1 MASSADSMNAV
12 ERRAMSGLSL
22 VFAFRMLGMF
32 MVLPVLATYG
42 SELASHSGLPMP
54 LLIGIAIGAYGLTQ
68 AVLQIPFGMLS
79 DRIGRMPVIYGG
91 LLVFALGS
99 AVAAMASSIEMVILG
114 RVIQGAGAISAAVMA
129 LLSDVTREQHRTKV
143 MAGIGMSIG
152 LSFVVAMILGPVI
165 ARWFGLSG
173 LFWFTA
179 AMALFGMVLVAGWVP
194 KPDKQLRHLDSGIN
208 KQALGRVFADP
219 QLWRLDVGIFVL
231 HALLMASFTVLPLV
245 LVEQGGLPRDEHWW
259 VYVIAMVSG
268 FVMMVPFII
277 YSEKNR
283 QLKKVFLGA
292 IALVGLSQLYFWLLG
307 FNLVLLVIGVV
318 LFFAA
323 FNLLEATLPSLVSK
337 LAPAGAKGTAM
348 GIYATSQFLGAAAG
362 GFLGGGLYTL
372 GGNAAVFGG
381 CALLAALWFVFAATM
396 QEPPYVT
403 STRLTVAAG
412 QPAIDELLACLLSQ
426 PGVMDAL
433 YVAEDAAVYVK
444 FDTKLNERERLQA
457 LLEGRTAATA

>member
-1 MASSADSMNAV
+1 MASTADSMNAA

-42 SELASHSGLPMP
+42 PELASSSGLPMP

-68 AVLQIPFGMLS
+68 AILQIPFGMLS

-91 LLVFALGS
+91 LLVFSLGS
-99 AVAAMASSIEMVILG
+99 AVAAMAGSIEMVILG

-129 LLSDVTREQHRTKV
+129 LLSDLTREQHRTKV

-152 LSFVVAMILGPVI
+152 LSFVAAMILGPVL
-165 ARWFGLSG
+165 ACWFGLSG

-179 AMALFGMVLVAGWVP
+179 AMALFGMVLMAGWVP
-194 KPDKQLRHLDSGIN
+194 RPGKQLRHLDSGIS
-208 KQALGRVFADP
+208 KQALGRVFADT
-219 QLWRLDVGIFVL
+219 QLLRLDVGIFVL
-231 HALLMASFTVLPLV
+231 HALLMASFTVLPLM

-259 VYVIAMVSG
+259 VYVIAMISG
-268 FVMMVPFII
+268 FVAMVPFII
-277 YSEKNR
+277 YSEKKR

-307 FNLVLLVIGVV
+307 FNLVLLVIGGV

-348 GIYATSQFLGAAAG
+348 GIYATSQFLGAAVG
-362 GFLGGGLYTL
+362 GFLGGGLYTF
-372 GGNAAVFGG
+372 GGNAAVFAG
-381 CALLAALWFVFAATM
+381 CSLLAALWFLFAATM

-403 STRLTVAAG
+403 STRLTVAQG
-412 QPAIDELLACLLSQ
+412 QMANDELLACLLNQ

>member
-1 MASSADSMNAV
+1 MDSRVDSMNAV

-42 SELASHSGLPMP
+42 PELSNSTGLPMP

-68 AVLQIPFGMLS
+68 ALLQIPFGMLS
-79 DRIGRMPVIYGG
+79 DRIGRMPIIYGG
-91 LLVFALGS
+91 LLLFALGS
-99 AVAAMASSIEMVILG
+99 GVAAMATSIEMLIVG

-129 LLSDVTREQHRTKV
+129 LLSDLTREQHRTKV

-152 LSFVVAMILGPVI
+152 LSFVVAMIAGPVI
-165 ARWFGLSG
+165 TRWTGLSG
-173 LFWFTA
+173 LFWFTS
-179 AMALFGMVLVAGWVP
+179 AMALFGIVLMAFWVP
-194 KPDKQLRHLDSGIN
+194 KPGRQLRHLDSGIN
-208 KQALGRVFADP
+208 RAALRQVFSDP
-219 QLWRLDVGIFVL
+219 QLVRLDVGIFVL

-259 VYVIAMVSG
+259 VYVIAMVTG
-268 FVMMVPFII
+268 FVAMVPFII
-277 YSEKNR
+277 YSEKKR

-292 IALVGLSQLYFWLLG
+292 IALVGLSQLYFWWLG
-307 FNLVLLVIGVV
+307 INLIALVVGTI

-348 GIYATSQFLGAAAG
+348 GIYSTSQFLGAAVG

-372 GGNAAVFGG
+372 GGNGAVFAG
-381 CALLAALWFVFAATM
+381 CAVLTALWWMFAATM

-403 STRLTVAAG
+403 STRLTVSAG
-412 QPAIDELLACLLSQ
+412 TDLGKGVLDRLRSQ

-433 YVAEDAAVYVK
+433 YVAEDAAVYVR
-444 FDTKLNERERLQA
+444 FDNQVNERERLQA
-457 LLEGRTAATA
+457 VLDNQPPASA